1 MKLSTKYVQGYS
13 KQRIDDLADESEIP
27 QRPLSQNI
35 NSLEKQ
41 TALCA
46 NHSEVFF
53 LFKNDFQGQPTQL
66 FSHTCRKV
74 IQFER

>member
-1 MKLSTKYVQGYS
+1 MSKDTDS
-13 KQRIDDLADESEIP
+13 KQWIDDLADESEIP

-53 LFKNDFQGQPTQL
+53 LFKMTFKVSQPNCSL
-66 FSHTCRKV
+66 VLAGRLYNLSAD
-74 IQFER
+74 

>member
-1 MKLSTKYVQGYS
+1 MSKDTDS
-13 KQRIDDLADESEIP
+13 KQWIDDLADESEIP

-46 NHSEVFF
+46 NHSGV
-53 LFKNDFQGQPTQL
+53 LFVQK
-66 FSHTCRKV
+66 
-74 IQFER
+74 